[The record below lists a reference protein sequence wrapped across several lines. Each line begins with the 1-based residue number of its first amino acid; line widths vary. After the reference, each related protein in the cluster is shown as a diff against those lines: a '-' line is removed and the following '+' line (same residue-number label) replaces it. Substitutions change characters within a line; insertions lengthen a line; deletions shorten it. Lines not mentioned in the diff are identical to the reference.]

1 MISGIILASGFS
13 RRMER
18 DKLLLDI
25 NGMAI
30 IERVI
35 KMVCKSDVDEVIM
48 IYRKEEIREIA
59 KRYGIKT
66 VFNKKAKL
74 GQSEAVKL
82 GIVSSSKDV
91 KGYMFFMGDQP
102 FLKVEAINN
111 IIKVFKSGKYQVV
124 VPIFDGKRGNPVIF
138 SRDLRQQ
145 LLNVSGDI
153 GGRGIIQGLGDK
165 VGFVYFNNRK
175 IGMDIDTWED
185 YLNCREWS

>member
-13 RRMER
+13 RRMGK

-25 NGMAI
+25 NGTTI

-35 KMVCKSDVDEVIM
+35 KTVCKSDVDEVIV
-48 IYRKEEIREIA
+48 IYRKEEIKEIA

-82 GIVSSSKDV
+82 GIISSSKNV

-102 FLKVEAINN
+102 FLKVEAINR
-111 IIKVFKSGKYQVV
+111 IIDTFKLGKYQVV

-138 SRDLRQQ
+138 SRDLSKQ
-145 LLNVSGDI
+145 LLNVSGDV
-153 GGRGIIQGLGDK
+153 GGRGLIQRLGDE
-165 VGFVYFNNRK
+165 VGFVHFNNRK
-175 IGMDIDTWED
+175 LGVDVDTWEN
-185 YLNCREWS
+185 YLNCRE